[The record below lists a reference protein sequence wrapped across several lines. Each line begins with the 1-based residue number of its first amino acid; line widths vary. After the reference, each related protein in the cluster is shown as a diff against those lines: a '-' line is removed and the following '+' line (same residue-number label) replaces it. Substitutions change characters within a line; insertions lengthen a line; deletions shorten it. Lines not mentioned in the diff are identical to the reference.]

1 MGLVNDWKTVFRKAW
16 SIRLALIA
24 AAFSGAEVVLPL
36 LGDNLPRGVFAGLS
50 FVVAI
55 GATVSRIVAQPRMTN
70 GS

>member
-1 MGLVNDWKTVFRKAW
+1 MGLVNDWKTIFRKAW

-36 LGDNLPRGVFAGLS
+36 LGDNLPRGIFAGLS